1 MLTLVQIS
9 ADECGEMAESS
20 HQSLLGR
27 LAVRV
32 KLINMRQLELASR
45 EQGKRGDAVTLGEVL
60 VEMGFVTPSELE
72 RLLQLQK
79 NVLARQAEATA
90 PETSPAVAAPQVAI
104 TSAGT
109 PPGALVALLSQAVSA
124 GASDVHVHAGSPLR
138 FRVRDTLVPHSS
150 EALDRARAEKLVHEA
165 LTDEEKAR
173 LEHEGEVDFCF
184 VVPGIGRFRGNA
196 YRQLHGLDA
205 TFRHVPPE
213 APTLA
218 RLGLPTTL
226 ARLVQFHNGMVLVTG
241 PARCGKTSTMAAL
254 VRLIN
259 EERGCHVVSIED
271 PIEFLHPSRRA
282 IVNQRSVGRHTESFA
297 RALRAALR
305 EDPDVIVIGELRD
318 AETIGLA
325 LTAAETGHFVLGT
338 LHTDGAI
345 RTVDRLVGVF
355 PPNQQEQVRTMLAES
370 LRAVVSQRLIVSADG
385 GRMLPALEV
394 LVVNRATAKLIR
406 DDKTFQLQSVL
417 QTGAAQGMCLMDES
431 IARLLA
437 NGSISREEALRHCMN
452 PRALGGN

>member
-1 MLTLVQIS
+1 
-9 ADECGEMAESS
+9 
-20 HQSLLGR
+20 
-27 LAVRV
+27 
-32 KLINMRQLELASR
+32 
-45 EQGKRGDAVTLGEVL
+45 
-60 VEMGFVTPSELE
+60 
-72 RLLQLQK
+72 
-79 NVLARQAEATA
+79 
-90 PETSPAVAAPQVAI
+90 
-104 TSAGT
+104 
-109 PPGALVALLSQAVSA
+109 
-124 GASDVHVHAGSPLR
+124 
-138 FRVRDTLVPHSS
+138 
-150 EALDRARAEKLVHEA
+150 VHEA
-165 LTDEEKAR
+165 LTEDERAR
-173 LEHEGEVDFCF
+173 LDRDGEVDFCF

-297 RALRAALR
+297 RALRGALR

-394 LVVNRATAKLIR
+394 LVVNRAAAKLIR
-406 DDKTFQLQSVL
+406 DDKTFQLQSIL
-417 QTGAAQGMCLMDES
+417 QTGASQGMCLLDES

-437 NGSISREEALRHCMN
+437 NGSIRREEALRHCTN
-452 PRALGGN
+452 PRALGGG